1 MPETPPLL
9 PQDEEHIACPH
20 CTIQIPAGGSV
31 CPHCR
36 QPVLPEEGPQRPR
49 RFEAGLP
56 APAVLWERHGKWVKA
71 AGPILLALVVLFLVY
86 QRWIAYRVTVVE
98 NPSLS
103 VQVEEER
110 EGDVVILR
118 GTVTNRG
125 DDIPDLSLRSV
136 GVIVEFTYRD
146 GRSEQKTVFPKAE
159 FRGEGAL
166 LRGETGTFEVEG
178 VAKSLVKIVL
188 RGEIVDLGM
197 GRNLIPSRRRR

>member
-20 CTIQIPAGGSV
+20 CTIQIPAGVSV

-56 APAVLWERHGKWVKA
+56 APAVLWERHGKWVIV
-71 AGPILLALVVLFLVY
+71 AGPVLLALVVLLFVY
-86 QRWIAYRVTVVE
+86 QRWVAYRVKVVQ
-98 NPSLS
+98 NPSLL
-103 VQVEEER
+103 VEVGKER
-110 EGDVVILR
+110 KGDTLILR

-146 GRSEQKTVFPKAE
+146 GRRERKTVFPKTE
-159 FRGEGAL
+159 FRGEGTL
-166 LRGETGTFEVEG
+166 LRGETGKFEVEG
-178 VAKSLVKIVL
+178 SAKGLTEIVL
-188 RGEIVDLGM
+188 RSEIVDLGM
-197 GRNLIPSRRRR
+197 GQKLVPPRWR

>member
-9 PQDEEHIACPH
+9 PDNEDHIACPH
-20 CTIQIPAGGSV
+20 CTIQIPVRVSV
-31 CPHCR
+31 CPHCQ
-36 QPVLPEEGPQRPR
+36 QPVLPEERPQRPPH
-49 RFEAGLP
+49 FQAGWP
-56 APAVLWERHGKWVKA
+56 VPAVLWERHGKWVKA

-98 NPSLS
+98 NPSLP

-136 GVIVEFTYRD
+136 GVIAEFTYRD
-146 GRSEQKTVFPKAE
+146 GRSIQKTIFPKAE

-178 VAKSLVKIVL
+178 FAKNLVKVVL
-188 RGEIVDLGM
+188 RSEIVDLGM
-197 GRNLIPSRRRR
+197 GRKLIPSRGR

>member
-1 MPETPPLL
+1 MPEPPPLL

-20 CTIQIPAGGSV
+20 CTIQVPAGV
-31 CPHCR
+31 PHCPLSR
-36 QPVLPEEGPQRPR
+36 HPVPPEEGPQPPR

-71 AGPILLALVVLFLVY
+71 AGPILLALVVLLLVY

-98 NPSLS
+98 NPSLP

-136 GVIVEFTYRD
+136 GIIAEFAYRG
-146 GRSEQKTVFPKAE
+146 GRTEQKTVFPKAE
-159 FRGEGAL
+159 FRGGGAL
-166 LRGETGTFEVEG
+166 LRGEGG
-178 VAKSLVKIVL
+178 
-188 RGEIVDLGM
+188 G
-197 GRNLIPSRRRR
+197 

>member
-9 PQDEEHIACPH
+9 PEDKEHIACPH
-20 CTIQIPAGGSV
+20 CTIQIPAGASV

-49 RFEAGLP
+49 LFPAELP
-56 APAVLWERHGKWVKA
+56 APAVLWERYGKWIKA

-86 QRWIAYRVTVVE
+86 QRWISYRVTVVE
-98 NPSLS
+98 NPSLP
-103 VQVEEER
+103 VQVEEEGK
-110 EGDVVILR
+110 GDVVILR

-136 GVIVEFTYRD
+136 GIIAEFAYRD
-146 GRSEQKTVFPKAE
+146 GRMEKKTVFPKAE

-178 VAKSLVKIVL
+178 TARNLGEVVL
-188 RGEIVDLGM
+188 RSEIVDLGM
-197 GRNLIPSRRRR
+197 GRKFIPSRRR

>member
-1 MPETPPLL
+1 
-9 PQDEEHIACPH
+9 
-20 CTIQIPAGGSV
+20 
-31 CPHCR
+31 
-36 QPVLPEEGPQRPR
+36 
-49 RFEAGLP
+49 LP

-98 NPSLS
+98 NPSLP

-110 EGDVVILR
+110 KGDVVILR

-136 GVIVEFTYRD
+136 GIIVEFAYRD
-146 GRSEQKTVFPKAE
+146 GRMEQKTVFPKAE

-178 VAKSLVKIVL
+178 VAKSLVKVVL
-188 RGEIVDLGM
+188 RSEIVDLGM
-197 GRNLIPSRRRR
+197 GRKLIPSRRR

>member
-1 MPETPPLL
+1 MPEGPPLL
-9 PQDEEHIACPH
+9 PEDKEHIACPH
-20 CTIQIPAGGSV
+20 CTIQIPAGASV

-49 RFEAGLP
+49 LFPAELP
-56 APAVLWERHGKWVKA
+56 APAVLWERYGKWIKA

-86 QRWIAYRVTVVE
+86 QRWISYRVTVVE
-98 NPSLS
+98 NPLLP
-103 VQVEEER
+103 VQVEEEGR
-110 EGDVVILR
+110 GDVVILR

-136 GVIVEFTYRD
+136 GIIAEFAYRD
-146 GRSEQKTVFPKAE
+146 GRMEQKTVFPKAE

-178 VAKSLVKIVL
+178 TAKNLGEVVL
-188 RGEIVDLGM
+188 RSEIVDLGM
-197 GRNLIPSRRRR
+197 GRKLIPSRRR